1 MFTSLEAVPYLS
13 QQFKMQKYLGLT
25 QEEMK
30 ENEEYWKEENKY
42 NEDSV
47 SGNTGDIG
55 LRNVGIR
62 PGPSADLDL
71 DAPIDDIP
79 IEPTDDVQAPDVTPI
94 GPGTDTGE
102 QI

>member
-1 MFTSLEAVPYLS
+1 
-13 QQFKMQKYLGLT
+13 MQKYLGLT

-42 NEDSV
+42 NESEV
-47 SGNTGDIG
+47 SGNMGDVG

-62 PGPSADLDL
+62 PEPSADLDL
-71 DAPIDDIP
+71 DAPVDDIP
-79 IEPTDDVQAPDVTPI
+79 VEPTDDVTTPDVTPV
-94 GPGTDTGE
+94 GPGTDAGE